1 MMRGMRP
8 FIAALLLALA
18 LPATS
23 QAYRAVPNAPPAHGC
38 TTTTAVLATF
48 QANVNTAPAG
58 TTQCLSN
65 GTYAALA
72 TFNRTAAGL
81 VTAASVSGY
90 GAVITGGMAINGGSI
105 YFEGLDVQN
114 NANATN
120 AGDCIRE
127 AAGVI
132 AGVTI
137 GFSKVHNCYRN
148 GITQVRPACQAPCTP
163 QSGYAG
169 NLMIGNDRVYDV
181 GNTDLLG
188 DLIILRGDN
197 NSVSS
202 NDIGD
207 DTLTSP
213 NDAILAYG
221 NNNTVYNN
229 NIHGLVVPFGG
240 AGHPDIV
247 QTTANPGGDGAQ
259 GLPLT
264 NFAMTDN
271 LAWGNTDVNGHF
283 LIAEGLGHGPWT
295 VRSNVVR
302 QMGGIDVILGS
313 SSPTGSPTGVKFT
326 GNTFD
331 GGADTDALVS
341 IYGTTAVAPI
351 FASNAFYAAGGLW
364 SLAGSATATRD
375 YDSYYGGTTF
385 AETHGQ
391 YGNPLF
397 ASPGTGDFHLGAG
410 SPLINAG
417 DNGALLA
424 ESIVGADIDGQ
435 SRILGTAN
443 DIGADEVQ

>member
-1 MMRGMRP
+1 MMGRMRTLL
-8 FIAALLLALA
+8 AALLLLLV

-23 QAYRAVPNAPPAHGC
+23 SAYRTVPEAPLAHGC
-38 TTTTAVLATF
+38 TTTTASLATF
-48 QANVNTAPAG
+48 QTNVNTAAAG

-65 GTYAALA
+65 GTYSGLA

-81 VTAASVSGY
+81 VNAASVSGY

-105 YFEGLDVQN
+105 SFTGFEIT
-114 NANATN
+114 NATNATN
-120 AGDCIRE
+120 AGDCVRE
-127 AAGVI
+127 AAGVTV
-132 AGVTI
+132 GVAL
-137 GFSKVHNCYRN
+137 GYSKIHNCYRN

-163 QSGYAG
+163 ASGYSSHFV
-169 NLMIGNDRVYDV
+169 IGNNRVYDV

-188 DLIILRGDN
+188 DLIIIRGDSN
-197 NSVSS
+197 YVSS
-202 NDIGD
+202 NDLGD

-221 NNNTVYNN
+221 DSNTVDRN
-229 NIHGLVVPFGG
+229 NIHGLVVPVGG
-240 AGHPDIV
+240 TGHPDIV

-264 NFAMTDN
+264 NFTMN
-271 LAWGNTDVNGHF
+271 NNVAWNNTDANGHF

-295 VRSNVVR
+295 IRSNVVR

-313 SSPTGSPTGVKFT
+313 SSPTGSPTGVKFSN
-326 GNTFD
+326 NTID
-331 GGADTDALVS
+331 GGSDTDALVS

-351 FASNAFYAAGGLW
+351 FASNAFYNAGGLW

-375 YDSYYGGTTF
+375 YDSYYGGASFT
-385 AETHGQ
+385 ETHGV

-397 ASPGTGDFHLGAG
+397 ANAGAGDFHLNVG

-417 DNGALLA
+417 DNGALIA
-424 ESIVGADIDGQ
+424 VTGTDIDDQIRTQNGV
-435 SRILGTAN
+435 N
-443 DIGADEVQ
+443 DIGADEAG